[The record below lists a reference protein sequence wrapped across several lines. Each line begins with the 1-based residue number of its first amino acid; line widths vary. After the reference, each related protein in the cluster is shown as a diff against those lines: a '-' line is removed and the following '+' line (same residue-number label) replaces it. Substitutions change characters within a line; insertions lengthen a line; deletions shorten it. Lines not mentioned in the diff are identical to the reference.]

1 MCTLK
6 PAPQTPWLTISL
18 WHANRWRMKILCW
31 PNVSLPL
38 PPPPSDRTLVP
49 LMDCWLSLS
58 LTPSLHDRVNSF
70 HSCLSL
76 HSRPSQHP
84 LPDSQPNGGTR
95 PNGFQKK
102 SEGGQGLRGAI
113 ILPYFRIYFPQF
125 SHFFHLQVFSKKL
138 KGRRGFTAYWFNL
151 NVTSLNADTWIIVS
165 YLRAWATLNV
175 NPPNLL
181 GSSRIDNRI
190 HNKCFDQFKLILDVS
205 N

>member
-1 MCTLK
+1 ML
-6 PAPQTPWLTISL
+6 
-18 WHANRWRMKILCW
+18 RW

-38 PPPPSDRTLVP
+38 GPPPSDRKLVP

-58 LTPSLHDRVNSF
+58 LTPALHDRVNSF

-76 HSRPSQHP
+76 HSRPSQPP

-113 ILPYFRIYFPQF
+113 ILPYFRIYFLQS
-125 SHFFHLQVFSKKL
+125 SHFFFRFQVFSKKW
-138 KGRRGFTAYWFNL
+138 KGRKGFTAYWFNL
-151 NVTSLNADTWIIVS
+151 NVTNLHAGTWIAS
-165 YLRAWATLNV
+165 YLRAWATLT
-175 NPPNLL
+175 LTFQTDSGAL
-181 GSSRIDNRI
+181 DNRI
-190 HNKCFDQFKLILDVS
+190 HNKCFHQFDLILDVS